1 MYGSGFKPLKGSGIR
16 WIDHKID
23 VHRAF
28 KQLCGDYQKFKCVC
42 NSCRQVKEALEA
54 KVLLRAAFFTDI
66 LAEAK
71 RLSLITQEKNFK
83 VIKMLNAVHELR
95 ESVKKDKKKQ

>member
-1 MYGSGFKPLKGSGIR
+1 MATTKNLSTCATVEGKLKL
-16 WIDHKID
+16 
-23 VHRAF
+23 V
-28 KQLCGDYQKFKCVC
+28 
-42 NSCRQVKEALEA
+42 EA

-71 RLSLITQEKNFK
+71 RLSLTTQEKNFK

-95 ESVKKDKKKQ
+95 ESVKIDKRKQ

>member
-1 MYGSGFKPLKGSGIR
+1 M
-16 WIDHKID
+16 
-23 VHRAF
+23 
-28 KQLCGDYQKFKCVC
+28 CVEHL
-42 NSCRQVKEALEA
+42 NSCVATTKNLSACATVVSKLKKLVEA

-95 ESVKKDKKKQ
+95 ESVKKDKRKLKAENCD